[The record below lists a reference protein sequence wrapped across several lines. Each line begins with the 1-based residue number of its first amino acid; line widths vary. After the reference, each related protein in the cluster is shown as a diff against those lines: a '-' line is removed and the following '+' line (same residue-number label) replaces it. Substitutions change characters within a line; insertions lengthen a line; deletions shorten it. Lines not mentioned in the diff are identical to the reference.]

1 MYRGEDNIAQRVV
14 ALQRAL
20 QDLKTSQFTS
30 QNSGMS
36 FKLAETLMDSIPFV
50 ANADQVTIVTSYFTP
65 ESGRPAICVPHFEID
80 PDGFVVEEYHD
91 YSVGYTNYAIYAAD
105 GTTFLGSLDVWPFY
119 HLRDTESGV
128 YGWQTVAFTWA
139 STSFSIPFSLGLRA
153 TDSGTHTLTVETSTL

>member
-36 FKLAETLMDSIPFV
+36 FKLAATLVGSIPFV
-50 ANADQVTIVTSYFTP
+50 ANADQVTIVTNYFTP

-119 HLRDTESGV
+119 HLRDTDSGV
-128 YGWQTVAFTWA
+128 YGWQTVAFTRA
-139 STSFSIPFSLGLRA
+139 SANFSIPFSLGLRA
-153 TDSGTHTLTVETSTL
+153 TDSGDHTLTVETSTL

>member
-36 FKLAETLMDSIPFV
+36 FKLAATLRDSIPFV
-50 ANADQVTIVTSYFTP
+50 ANADQVTMVTNYFTP

-80 PDGFVVEEYHD
+80 SDGFVVEEYHD
-91 YSVGYTNYAIYAAD
+91 YSVGYTNYAIYATD

-119 HLRDTESGV
+119 HLIDADNGA

-139 STSFSIPFSLGLRA
+139 SADFSIPFSLGLRA
-153 TDSGTHTLTVETSTL
+153 TDSGDHTLIVETSRL

>member
-36 FKLAETLMDSIPFV
+36 FKLAATLRDSIPFV
-50 ANADQVTIVTSYFTP
+50 ANADQVTIVTNYFTP

-91 YSVGYTNYAIYAAD
+91 YSVGYTNYAIYATD

-119 HLRDTESGV
+119 HLIDTDSGA

-139 STSFSIPFSLGLRA
+139 STDFSIPFSLGLRA
-153 TDSGTHTLTVETSTL
+153 TDSGTHTLTVGTSRL

>member
-36 FKLAETLMDSIPFV
+36 FKLAETLSDFIPFTNGV
-50 ANADQVTIVTSYFTP
+50 DQVTMVTNYFTP

-105 GTTFLGSLDVWPFY
+105 GTAFLGSLDVWPFY
-119 HLRDTESGV
+119 HLRDAGSGV

-139 STSFSIPFSLGLRA
+139 STNFSIPFSLGLRA
-153 TDSGTHTLTVETSTL
+153 TDSGDHTLIVETSRL

>member
-36 FKLAETLMDSIPFV
+36 FKLAATLRNSIPFV
-50 ANADQVTIVTSYFTP
+50 ANTDQVTIVTNYFTP

-91 YSVGYTNYAIYAAD
+91 YSVGYTNYAIYATD

-119 HLRDTESGV
+119 HLRDAESGI
-128 YGWQTVAFTWA
+128 YGWQTVVFTWA
-139 STSFSIPFSLGLRA
+139 STNFSIPFNLGLRA
-153 TDSGTHTLTVETSTL
+153 TDSGPHTLTVETSTL

>member
-1 MYRGEDNIAQRVV
+1 MYRSEDNIAQRVV

-36 FKLAETLMDSIPFV
+36 FKLAATLRDSIPFV
-50 ANADQVTIVTSYFTP
+50 ANADQVTIVTNYFTP

-80 PDGFVVEEYHD
+80 SDGFVVEEYHD

-105 GTTFLGSLDVWPFY
+105 GTTFMGSLDVWPFY
-119 HLRDTESGV
+119 HLRGAVDGT
-128 YGWQTVAFTWA
+128 YAWQTVSFTWA
-139 STSFSIPFSLGLRA
+139 SASFSIPFSLGLRA
-153 TDSGTHTLTVETSTL
+153 TDSGTHTITVGTSAL

>member
-36 FKLAETLMDSIPFV
+36 FKLAETLSDFIPFTNGV
-50 ANADQVTIVTSYFTP
+50 DQVTMVTNYFTP

-91 YSVGYTNYAIYAAD
+91 YSVGYTNYPIYAAD

-119 HLRDTESGV
+119 HLRDAGSGV

-139 STSFSIPFSLGLRA
+139 SANFSIPFSLGLRA
-153 TDSGTHTLTVETSTL
+153 TDSGDHTLIVETSRL